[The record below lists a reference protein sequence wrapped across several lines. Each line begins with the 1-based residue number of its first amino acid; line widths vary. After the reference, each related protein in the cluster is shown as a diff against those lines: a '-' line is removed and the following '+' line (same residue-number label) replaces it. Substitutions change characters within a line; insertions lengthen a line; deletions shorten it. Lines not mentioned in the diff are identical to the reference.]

1 MSKQE
6 KNTEEKAQEASLN
19 KIMEIASVRGFF
31 WPTAELYSDKFAGF
45 FDYGPNGLALKN
57 NILEVWRQE
66 IVRKENMVEI
76 DGCQILPK
84 SVFIASGHLT
94 NFTDP
99 LIACEKCGS
108 KFRADKLIQEKTNL
122 ELPEKLSN
130 EEYDELIKKNN
141 ILCPKCKSRF
151 KKTERWNMMLKTGI
165 GAELKDAYLRPET
178 CQTIFPSFLRIFR
191 TMRVKLPFG
200 IAQTGKVFR
209 NEISPR
215 QGITRIREINQMETE
230 IFFNP
235 KKENDIN
242 IDKIKSET
250 LPLYIKEKQT
260 PISIEDAIKK
270 KLIKSKLVAHYLEL
284 IKQFYLKL
292 GIQED
297 KMRFKYVPEEDRPFY
312 SKETWDFEVLT
323 SIGWLELCA
332 CNHRSDYDLKGHQEI
347 TQQSLEVLDEST
359 SKKVLP
365 NVFELS
371 AGVDRA
377 LFALLDTTYKEEP
390 GNDRTLF
397 KLLPNIAPIQV
408 AIFPLVNKEGMPEVA
423 KKIYE
428 TIKSQ
433 SSLRCFYDES
443 GSIGRRYRRQDEI
456 GTPWCITIDGETLK
470 DKTVTVRERD
480 SMKQKR
486 VKIEKLREELK

>member
-1 MSKQE
+1 MVKQS
-6 KNTEEKAQEASLN
+6 NEEKAQEASLN

-31 WPTAELYSDKFAGF
+31 WPTAELYSDKLAGF

-57 NILEVWRQE
+57 NILEVWRNE
-66 IVRKENMVEI
+66 IVKKENMIEI

-99 LIACEKCGS
+99 LVACEKCNS
-108 KFRADKLIQEKTNL
+108 KFRADKLIQEKTNS
-122 ELPEKLSN
+122 EMPEKLSN
-130 EEYDELIKKNN
+130 EEYDELIKKHN

-178 CQTIFPSFLRIFR
+178 CQSIFPSFLRIFR

-200 IAQTGKVFR
+200 IAQSGKVFR

-235 KKENDIN
+235 GKEDEKDIE
-242 IDKIKSET
+242 KIRST
-250 LPLYIKEKQT
+250 ILPLYVKEKLIK
-260 PISIEDAIKK
+260 ISIEDALKK
-270 KLIKSKLVAHYLEL
+270 KLIRSKLVAYYLFL
-284 IKQFYLKL
+284 TKNFYNKL
-292 GIQED
+292 GISD
-297 KMRFKYVPEEDRPFY
+297 DLMRFKYVEKEDRPFY
-312 SKETWDFEVLT
+312 SKETWDLDVLT

-332 CNHRSDYDLKGHQEI
+332 CNHRSDYDLKGHQQI
-347 TQQSLEVLDEST
+347 TQQSMEVLDEST
-359 SKKVLP
+359 GKKVLP
-365 NVFELS
+365 NVFEIS
-371 AGVDRA
+371 AGLDRA
-377 LFALLDTTYKEEP
+377 LFAIMDTSYKEEP
-390 GNDRTLF
+390 EADRTLF
-397 KLLPNIAPIQV
+397 KLKSELAPIQV
-408 AIFPLVNKEGMPEVA
+408 AIFPLVNKENMPEVA
-423 KKIYE
+423 RKIYD
-428 TIKSQ
+428 TIRAQ

-456 GTPWCITIDGETLK
+456 GTPFCITVDGDTLK
-470 DKTVTVRERD
+470 DKTVTIRDRD
-480 SMKQKR
+480 SMKQRR
-486 VKIEKLREELK
+486 VKIDKLREELR